1 MSQSPITLVTG
12 GNRGIGKEVCR
23 QLAQKGQ
30 TVILTSRNSEKGEQA
45 ARELAGLPGNVVAVQ
60 LDVTDSASIQKAS
73 NLVRE
78 QFGRID
84 ALVNNAG
91 IDYDTDQHVLT
102 ADLAR
107 VRRILD
113 TNVIGLWEVTQAF
126 VPLLRESRH
135 PRIVNVSSEAGS
147 ISHIESWA
155 PGYSTSKA
163 AVNALTAILARELKR
178 EGFLVNAVCP
188 GWIAT
193 KMGGPGGGPLPDGGK
208 SVIWVVELPDDGPT
222 GGFFQNGKRMPW

>member
-1 MSQSPITLVTG
+1 MSLSPITLVTG

-23 QLAQKGQ
+23 QLAQKGH

-208 SVIWVVELPDDGPT
+208 SVIWAVELPDDGPT

>member
-1 MSQSPITLVTG
+1 M
-12 GNRGIGKEVCR
+12 
-23 QLAQKGQ
+23 
-30 TVILTSRNSEKGEQA
+30 
-45 ARELAGLPGNVVAVQ
+45 AVQ

>member
-1 MSQSPITLVTG
+1 MSHTPITLVTG

-23 QLAQKGQ
+23 QLAEKGH
-30 TVILTSRNSEKGEQA
+30 TVILTSRNSAKGDQA
-45 ARELAGLPGNVVAVQ
+45 AHELSKYPGDVVAVQ
-60 LDVTDSASIQKAS
+60 LDVTDPASIQRAS
-73 NLVRE
+73 EKVRK
-78 QFGRID
+78 QFGRLD

-102 ADLAR
+102 ADLSR

-113 TNVIGLWEVTQAF
+113 TNVLGLWAVTQAF
-126 VPLLRESRH
+126 VPLLKESEH

-163 AVNALTAILARELKR
+163 AVNGLTAIMARELKR
-178 EGFLVNAVCP
+178 DGFLVNAVCP

-193 KMGGPGGGPLPDGGK
+193 EMGGPGGGPLKNGGE
-208 SVIWVVELPDDGPT
+208 SVIWAVELPDDGPT